1 MLKDAYA
8 SAMQLKDVKQRGFV
22 DWCGMSVFAG
32 GWEASRKQS
41 RDFLLFKYLVV

>member
-32 GWEASRKQS
+32 GWEASRKWS
-41 RDFLLFKYLVV
+41 RDFLLFKYFVV